1 MSKKIILFA
10 SMLFIYSAS
19 FSQTSESAE
28 AEKNLSKATEHLKAK
43 KYQDALVSIAK
54 AKEETVKLFS
64 GQLAVALPKTV
75 EGWNQNPPSE
85 KGTGMPLP
93 MGQGE
98 ISVTRSYSNPS
109 LKKPE
114 TPNTQ
119 PTEKA
124 AAPAAPTSA
133 TAPPTAGIPGG
144 MPAAMPVAYGDPA
157 ITVTIT
163 NNTMWANE
171 VATAHTNATS
181 ENPMPAYAMPG
192 MEAQKTA
199 PIKVGE
205 YRALERFDTNRK
217 SGSVTVIAGAGVIK
231 VEGNNIENKDIL
243 AKVANAVDYK
253 VVKSVLGE

>member
-1 MSKKIILFA
+1 MKKIILFA
-10 SMLFIYSAS
+10 SMLFVYSAS

-28 AEKNLSKATEHLKAK
+28 AEKNLVKATENLKAK

-75 EGWNQNPPSE
+75 DSWNQNPPSE
-85 KGTGMPLP
+85 RGTGMPMP
-93 MGQGE
+93 MMGQGE
-98 ISVTRSYSNPS
+98 ISVTRSYTNPS

-114 TPNTQ
+114 PAATNAPAPGAPAT
-119 PTEKA
+119 T
-124 AAPAAPTSA
+124 AAPAA
-133 TAPPTAGIPGG
+133 G
-144 MPAAMPVAYGDPA
+144 MPAPPAMPGMPGGFADPS

-171 VATAHTNATS
+171 VASAHANAAS
-181 ENPMPAYAMPG
+181 ENPSPAYAMPG
-192 MEAQKTA
+192 MEGQKTA
-199 PIKVGE
+199 PIKVAE

-231 VEGNNIENKDIL
+231 VEGNNIESKDIL
-243 AKVANAVDYK
+243 VKIANAVDYK

>member
-1 MSKKIILFA
+1 MKKIILFA
-10 SMLFIYSAS
+10 SMLFFYSAS

-28 AEKNLSKATEHLKAK
+28 AEKNLAKATENLKAK

-75 EGWNQNPPSE
+75 DSWNQNPPAE
-85 KGTGMPLP
+85 RGAGMPMP
-93 MGQGE
+93 MMGQGE
-98 ISVTRSYSNPS
+98 ISVTRTYTNPS

-114 TPNTQ
+114 PAATNAPAPGTPATS
-119 PTEKA
+119 
-124 AAPAAPTSA
+124 AAPAA
-133 TAPPTAGIPGG
+133 G
-144 MPAAMPVAYGDPA
+144 MPAPAAMPMPGMAGGFGDPS

-171 VATAHTNATS
+171 VASAHANAAS
-181 ENPMPAYAMPG
+181 ENPSPAYAMPG
-192 MEAQKTA
+192 MEGQKSS
-199 PIKVGE
+199 PIKVVE

-217 SGSVTVIAGAGVIK
+217 NGSVTVIAGAGVIK
-231 VEGNNIENKDIL
+231 VEGNNIESKDIL
-243 AKVANAVDYK
+243 VKIANAIDYK

>member
-1 MSKKIILFA
+1 MKKIVLIASLF
-10 SMLFIYSAS
+10 FIYNAS

-28 AEKNLSKATEHLKAK
+28 AEKNLAKATENLKVK

-54 AKEETVKLFS
+54 AKEETVKLFTN
-64 GQLAVALPKTV
+64 QLVVAMPKTID
-75 EGWNQNPPSE
+75 GWNQNPPAE
-85 KGTGMPLP
+85 RGAGMGMP

-98 ISVTRSYSNPS
+98 VSSTRTYSNPS

-114 TPNTQ
+114 PAANAATPG
-119 PTEKA
+119 
-124 AAPAAPTSA
+124 AAPSA
-133 TAPPTAGIPGG
+133 GMMPPAQMPGMPGG
-144 MPAAMPVAYGDPA
+144 FSDPS

-171 VATAHTNATS
+171 VASAHANASS

-192 MEAQKTA
+192 MEGQKSS
-199 PIKVGE
+199 PIKVAE

-231 VEGNNIENKDIL
+231 VEGNNIESKDIL
-243 AKVANAVDYK
+243 VKLANAIDYK
-253 VVKSVLGE
+253 VVKAVLGE